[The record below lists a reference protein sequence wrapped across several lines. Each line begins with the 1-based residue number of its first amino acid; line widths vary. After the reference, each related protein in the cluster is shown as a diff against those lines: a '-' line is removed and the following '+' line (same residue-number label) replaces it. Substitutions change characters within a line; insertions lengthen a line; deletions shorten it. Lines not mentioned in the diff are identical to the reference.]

1 MIYFNCISINRCFCG
16 TEGYSNYKQFQRACN
31 MQDYVQNKIA
41 HMWIKEIRRQRN
53 VNKILKVQYNNIDIT
68 KKALELDT
76 YKY

>member
-1 MIYFNCISINRCFCG
+1 
-16 TEGYSNYKQFQRACN
+16 

-76 YKY
+76 YKL

>member
-1 MIYFNCISINRCFCG
+1 
-16 TEGYSNYKQFQRACN
+16 

-76 YKY
+76 YRLVHFLPTRKRRDGRNALFNGITN